1 MKTKVL
7 QVISGV
13 LIAVVLVLVGV
24 FGLSVGL
31 RSYRAAVKLDDITVD
46 QGTVVY
52 LASVY
57 KMTYDGENF
66 EEDFKAYLADIVAD
80 AYLYSI
86 HRGYSILDKEI
97 VSKTARSVLDENAG
111 GDVDVFNKVAKEH
124 GYGFTYND
132 FKNAT
137 ALKYKADQGRLLLPE
152 RLGEEGYASAK
163 SEAIARVSFTD
174 RYGALDFSAIPNG
187 HDYYAK

>member
-97 VSKTARSVLDENAG
+97 VSKIARSVLDENAG

-124 GYGFTYND
+124 GYGFTYTD

-137 ALKYKADQGRLLLPE
+137 ALLYKAEEGHRLMPE
-152 RLGEEGYASAK
+152 LLGEEAYISSK
-163 SEAIARVSFTD
+163 TKILNLVQFTE
-174 RYGALDFSAIPNG
+174 RYGGIDFSIIPDG
-187 HDYYAK
+187 HDYYVK

>member
-97 VSKTARSVLDENAG
+97 VSKIARSVLDENAG

-124 GYGFTYND
+124 GYGFTYTD

-137 ALKYKADQGRLLLPE
+137 ALLYKAEEGHRLMPE
-152 RLGEEGYASAK
+152 LLGEEAYISSK
-163 SEAIARVSFTD
+163 TKILNLVQFTE
-174 RYGALDFSAIPNG
+174 RYGGIDFSAIPDG
-187 HDYYAK
+187 HDYYVK

>member
-24 FGLSVGL
+24 FLLSVGL
-31 RSYRAAVKLDDITVD
+31 RSYRATVKLDDITVD

-124 GYGFTYND
+124 GYGFTYTD

-137 ALKYKADQGRLLLPE
+137 ALLYKAEEGHRLMPE
-152 RLGEEGYASAK
+152 LLGEEAYISSK
-163 SEAIARVSFTD
+163 TKILNLVQFTE
-174 RYGALDFSAIPNG
+174 RYGGIDFSAIPDG
-187 HDYYAK
+187 HDYYVK

>member
-24 FGLSVGL
+24 FLLSVGL

-46 QGTVVY
+46 KGTVIY

-57 KMTYDGENF
+57 KMTYEGESF
-66 EEDFKAYLADIVAD
+66 EEDFKAYLTELVAD
-80 AYLYSI
+80 AYLYSVHI
-86 HRGYSILDKEI
+86 GYSIADKDT
-97 VSKTARSVLDENAG
+97 VSKSARAVLNESAE
-111 GDVDVFNKVAKEH
+111 GDVDVFNKVAKEQ

-137 ALKYKADQGRLLLPE
+137 ALKYKAEQARLLLCE
-152 RLGEEGYASAK
+152 RLGEEGCASARA
-163 SEAIARVSFTD
+163 EALARVSFTD
-174 RYGALDFSAIPNG
+174 RYSAIDFSAIPDG
-187 HDYYAK
+187 HDYYVK